1 MSWVSDNFFG
11 GAAKDAA
18 KQQTKAIE
26 EASDITQQATNQA
39 RSDIMTMFP
48 MAQQNILAG
57 NTGALDLFSQ
67 AMPQQMQA
75 AQQGNLNAQ
84 QMLLAGLP
92 QMQNALLGNQI
103 DYSGLQAQQ
112 QALPTMSFSMPQY
125 QTQPTGQLP
134 TQQQQQASAQ
144 PDIGSLLQQISKGGG
159 MSSLLGGITGYRSGS
174 KF

>member
-1 MSWVSDNFFG
+1 MSWVSDNVFG

-18 KQQTKAIE
+18 KQQTKALE
-26 EASDITQQATNQA
+26 EASNITQQATEQA
-39 RSDIMTMFP
+39 RGDIMSMFP
-48 MAQQNILAG
+48 MAQQNLLAG

-112 QALPTMSFSMPQY
+112 QALPSMSFSMPDFQM
-125 QTQPTGQLP
+125 QPTGQLP
-134 TQQQQQASAQ
+134 TQGQQGFGTGEPPSVGTVPGNIAN
-144 PDIGSLLQQISKGGG
+144 LLS
-159 MSSLLGGITGYRSGS
+159 GITGYRSGGS
-174 KF
+174 IY

>member
-1 MSWVSDNFFG
+1 MGWVKDNFFG

-26 EASDITQQATNQA
+26 EASNITQEATEQA
-39 RSDIMTMFP
+39 RGDIMSMFP
-48 MAQQNILAG
+48 MAQQNLLAG

-75 AQQGNLNAQ
+75 TQQGNLNAQ

-112 QALPTMSFSMPQY
+112 QALPSMAFSMPQY

-134 TQQQQQASAQ
+134 TQQESTQ
-144 PDIGSLLQQISKGGG
+144 PDIGTLVQQLRANGGVQ
-159 MSSLLGGITGYRSGS
+159 SLLGGITGYRSGS